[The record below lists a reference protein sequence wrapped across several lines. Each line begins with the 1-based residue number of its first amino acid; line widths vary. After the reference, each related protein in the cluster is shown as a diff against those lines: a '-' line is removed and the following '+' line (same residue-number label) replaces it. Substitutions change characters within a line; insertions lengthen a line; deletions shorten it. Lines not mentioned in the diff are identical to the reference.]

1 MNRIRKIIAILTL
14 LPLFLTACVREYWP
28 EAGNGDVILSFSAAT
43 PDDVVF
49 STKSTLGLKSESV
62 IFNMYVFVFDGQNKI
77 FGQYYDYSNKHHSEE
92 SHEGNWWWV
101 NNNTTEGVT
110 NGQLRMKLP
119 ANDGAANKTV
129 VAIANIDA
137 EMVNISTAD
146 LALVDN
152 LTTLDAL
159 TAKLKQQI
167 TSRSGYFPMVGI
179 LRNIQIVGSAPIAIT
194 LDRLDAKIQFN
205 VQVAPGSGITNFT
218 PKKWRVVNL
227 PLSAFVVERTSGEK
241 IDHSDNGDPSSPG
254 YKNDYF
260 FDWGDANFETETQ
273 TYKGRLHFE
282 LVLNGGT
289 KNVTVT
295 ETTADLL
302 EGNGNVTKKWV
313 SFGDQKIAMA
323 AKTGATNTWEAVVDY
338 DATLG
343 FLLWDN
349 ITKYGGNNAL
359 LTFGEAY
366 TINSSTAAN
375 ILIMASRPTYGF
387 SFYMLESRKSPA
399 TKQSWTYADRE
410 KQAKDAN
417 TGANGDFL
425 YAPKYAPYVEL
436 TGELEIA
443 GYGANPA
450 KPTPLTAEVKYL
462 IHLGNFGSEASPN
475 YSNFSIERNHTYTYN
490 IYIHGIE
497 NIKAEVTDKNNT
509 DSDPEIEPG
518 ATGDIT
524 ISQEH
529 SIICDSHYSSHI
541 IEIHK
546 DNINAEKI
554 TWQVRTPFSEGG
566 PEDNDNI
573 ADGTGYDCQWVEFRL
588 NAKSNNEYSRN
599 RMQYLKHTEGDITDP
614 ATQSMSIPQ
623 FVQFLKDAK
632 NDTNGYGS
640 YFDKNNCITATVF
653 VDEYYYEKHPIDGS
667 TPADFWKQFVNQPMR
682 TLDIIYSGTS
692 KSEDGESSVTGS
704 TFSIQQYSIQTVY
717 DVNNPDVHQAWG
729 FEYFYDEGE
738 KEEENWD
745 YYPGSKSRNNNF
757 ANNGL
762 RNTMVEWE
770 LTNTSSNRFNTTSK
784 KHWSTFIDETTED
797 GHSILRPYVSDS
809 DKGYRYPRYSCM
821 SRNRDINGNDDID
834 ANEVRWYTASY
845 NQLICL
851 FLGANGFDR
860 TARLYQRS
868 AVDQASSDH
877 TKWRQ
882 HYLASDRKGT
892 SDTDPKIVWAEEG
905 MNGSGRSWDA
915 GSGDFGKAKGKY
927 TVRCLR
933 NLGNYTDE
941 TVEPEPLISVRRFLR
956 DDQGNETEWTTNT
969 TYQGANEIFY
979 FDCSRINA
987 NSLRYFTNQEL
998 ILHNENDEASNLYM
1012 YFETAPANMHPKL
1025 DNDLY
1030 TAKKLPSGKNYQHIN
1045 VMNWYLDQDEQP
1057 NPFCPEGYRLPNVR
1071 EATVVQKFAPETEG
1085 GLITKNP
1092 RAFMFTRTQWS
1103 LRAKVAGTW
1112 GWIGSHEKMM
1122 MGNENGAGDQS
1133 TSYARCVKDDKTP
1146 RP

>member
-1 MNRIRKIIAILTL
+1 MMRMNTIQKISSLFFL
-14 LPLFLTACVREYWP
+14 LPLLLSACVREQWP
-28 EAGNGDVILSFSAAT
+28 QGTREEVVISFRAETS
-43 PDDVVF
+43 DNIVF
-49 STKSTLGLKSESV
+49 STKSSLDLNAESS
-62 IFNMYVFVFDGQNKI
+62 IFNMYVFVFEGDDKI
-77 FGQYYDYSNKHHSEE
+77 FGQYFDYSNKHLSGATPT
-92 SHEGNWWWV
+92 SGNWWTV
-101 NNNTTEGVT
+101 SNNDTQDGNTH
-110 NGQLRMKLP
+110 GQIHMKLP
-119 ANDGAANKTV
+119 SNSDTADKTI
-129 VAIANIDA
+129 VAISNIDA

-146 LALVDN
+146 LQLIDN
-152 LTTLDAL
+152 LSKLETL
-159 TAKLKQQI
+159 TAKLRQQI
-167 TSRSGYFPMVGI
+167 TSRSGYFPMCGI
-179 LRNIQIVGSAPIAIT
+179 QRNIKIEDGIS
-194 LDRLDAKIQFN
+194 LSLERLDAKIQFN
-205 VQVAPGSGITNFT
+205 VQVASGSGITNFT

-302 EGNGNVTKKWV
+302 EGDGNVTKKWV

-349 ITKYGGNNAL
+349 TTKYGGNNAL

-387 SFYMLESRKSPA
+387 SFYMLESRKTPA
-399 TKQSWTYADRE
+399 TKSGWTYADRE
-410 KQAKDAN
+410 KQTKDAT
-417 TGANGDFL
+417 TGKNGDFL
-425 YAPKYAPYVEL
+425 YAPKYAPYVEI
-436 TGELEIA
+436 TGELEIE
-443 GYGANPA
+443 GYGDPL
-450 KPTPLTAEVKYL
+450 KPTPLTADVKYL
-462 IHLGNFGSEASPN
+462 VHLGNFGNENNPN

-497 NIKAEVTDKNNT
+497 DIKAEVTEKDT
-509 DSDPEIEPG
+509 TPDAEVAPG

-529 SIICDSHYSSHI
+529 TIICDSHYSSHVI
-541 IEIHK
+541 TIHK
-546 DNINAEKI
+546 DNIDASKI
-554 TWQVRTPFSEGG
+554 TWRVKTPFCDGG
-566 PEDNDNI
+566 PDNVDI
-573 ADGTGYDCQWVEFRL
+573 ANTSGYDCQWVEFRL
-588 NAKSNNEYSRN
+588 NQKVSNVYSTN
-599 RMQYLKHTEGDITDP
+599 RMPYLKHVETIDDP
-614 ATQSMSIPQ
+614 ATQSMNIPQ

-632 NDTNGYGS
+632 QNTNGYGA
-640 YFDKNNCITATVF
+640 YFDNNDCITATVF
-653 VDEYYYEKHPIDGS
+653 VDEYYYEKHPIDN
-667 TPADFWKQFVNQPMR
+667 TVDDDLWKQFVNQPMR
-682 TLDIIYSGTS
+682 SLDIIYSGVTNS
-692 KSEDGESSVTGS
+692 KDGESRVTGS
-704 TFSIQQYSIQTVY
+704 TFSIMQHSIQTVY
-717 DVNNPDVHQAWG
+717 DITNPNIHQAWG

-797 GHSILRPYVSDS
+797 GHSILRPYVSNT

-882 HYLASDRKGT
+882 HYLASDRRGT

-915 GSGDFGKAKGKY
+915 SSGDFGKGKGKY
-927 TVRCLR
+927 SVRCLR

-987 NSLRYFTNQEL
+987 NSLRFFTNQEL

-1122 MGNENGAGDQS
+1122 MGNLNGAGDQY